1 MTNDP
6 NDQTPD
12 IKMMDALKIFIQKN
26 RNAFDAATPGA
37 HGWKGLERMLQ
48 RLPEADALERQ
59 ILCDRVLLDTA
70 APSATVWAAI
80 ENHLNDVGQNL
91 DLEGFIQK
99 NRDALDVA
107 TPDLRVWGE
116 IAEALPAP
124 SPKAIVVRVHWQHYL
139 LRAAASVALLVA
151 GIGVGMW
158 YARSSEPPAMAMSEV
173 SGEYKELEQFYQ
185 RDITVKRDRL
195 ATFTGSQPAEIV
207 EDLEKLDQIM
217 EELRHELANV
227 PPGNREQVVRAMIEN
242 YKAKTAILQ
251 RVLERLEDSKTET
264 DNSEQKHGIKNI

>member
-1 MTNDP
+1 MTATNKG
-6 NDQTPD
+6 
-12 IKMMDALKIFIQKN
+12 KMTDALKIFVQKN
-26 RNAFDAATPGA
+26 RNAFDAAAPDA
-37 HGWKGLERMLQ
+37 HGWKGLERMLE

-59 ILCDRVLLDTA
+59 ILCDRVLFDTGT
-70 APSATVWAAI
+70 PSANVWAGI
-80 ENHLNDVGQNL
+80 ENHLNNTEQNL

-99 NRDALDVA
+99 NRDGFDTAA
-107 TPDLRVWGE
+107 PDLRVWGG
-116 IAEALPAP
+116 IAESLPAP
-124 SPKAIVVRVHWQHYL
+124 ASKAIVVRMAWQYNL

-158 YARSSEPPAMAMSEV
+158 YARSSEPSAMAMSEV

-195 ATFTGSQPAEIV
+195 ATFTGSQPAEVV

-251 RVLERLEDSKTET
+251 RVLERLEDTKTGT
-264 DNSEQKHGIKNI
+264 DNSEQNHGIKNI